1 MKNGGEAF
9 LLGGQ
14 LVPGLHLASARVPH
28 AEKTATPSPKL
39 LTVLLCASDDFI

>member
-28 AEKTATPSPKL
+28 AEKTPTPSPKL
-39 LTVLLCASDDFI
+39 LTVLLYASDDFI